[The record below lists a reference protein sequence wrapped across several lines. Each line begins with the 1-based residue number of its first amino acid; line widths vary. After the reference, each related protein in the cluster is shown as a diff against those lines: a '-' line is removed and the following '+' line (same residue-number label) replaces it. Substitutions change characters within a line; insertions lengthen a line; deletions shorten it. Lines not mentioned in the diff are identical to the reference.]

1 MITIIVGI
9 IAIILEVIAVWWLL
23 PLAEG
28 NPMNL
33 LGFLAVHGL
42 ASVCIAAILAAGLPP
57 TMRRGRPAAV
67 ITLLFGFSFFIPI
80 LGIVGMIVGAF
91 VSKFLPRLVPELP
104 YAEIPPI
111 EFEFPPRE
119 IRERTK
125 YGQGGLTSR
134 LKDSGVPK
142 ETRFK
147 SLLALQGMPPKIAN
161 PLLQDMLGDPADEVR
176 LVAYGILD
184 NQEKNL
190 NQHIHDEIETLRA
203 ADSDEM
209 RLMSLRRLSELYWEL
224 VYGGLVHGDVRDYA
238 MKESERYLEE
248 AMAIAPDDAGLWFL
262 KGKALLA
269 KRDPAAEAALH
280 RAVANGLEES
290 RVLAYLGQIAFER
303 RDYDEVRRIFSSLS
317 ESQYAA
323 RLRPAVRYWSQGA
336 NLGRRAA

>member
-1 MITIIVGI
+1 MIIFIVGI
-9 IAIILEVIAVWWLL
+9 LALLLEVLAVFWLM
-23 PLAEG
+23 PLREG
-28 NPMNL
+28 SPYNL
-33 LGFLAVHGL
+33 LGFLLVHGV
-42 ASVCIAAILAAGLPP
+42 ASLLLAAFVSAALPSHL
-57 TMRRGRPAAV
+57 RRPVPAV
-67 ITLLFGFSFFIPI
+67 ILLLFGFSFFIPV
-80 LGIVGMIVGAF
+80 LGLIGQVVA
-91 VSKFLPRLVPELP
+91 VLVARFLPRIVPELP

-161 PLLQDMLGDPADEVR
+161 PLLQEMLGDTADEVR

-184 NQEKNL
+184 NQEKNI
-190 NQHIHDEIETLRA
+190 NQHIHDELEKLQD
-203 ADSDEM
+203 ADSPDME
-209 RLMSLRRLSELYWEL
+209 LIALRRLAELYWEL
-224 VYGGLVHGDVRDYA
+224 VYGGLVHGDVRDHA
-238 MKESERYLEE
+238 MGETDRYLTQ
-248 AMAIAPDDAGLWFL
+248 AMRIAPEDAGLWFL
-262 KGKALLA
+262 KGRMLLF

-290 RVLAYLGQIAFER
+290 RVLSYFAQIAFER
-303 RDYDEVRRIFSSLS
+303 RDYKEVRRIFSSLS

-323 RLRPAVRYWSQGA
+323 RLRPAVRYWSRTSAGGGVA
-336 NLGRRAA
+336 

>member
-1 MITIIVGI
+1 VITLIVGI
-9 IAIILEVIAVWWLL
+9 IAIILEVIAVWWIW
-23 PLAEG
+23 PLKEG
-28 NPMNL
+28 NPLNL
-33 LGFLAVHGL
+33 LVFLGMHGL
-42 ASVCIAAILAAGLPP
+42 ASLIIAVILAAGLPAL
-57 TMRRGRPAAV
+57 MRKPLGAV
-67 ITLLFGFSFFIPI
+67 IMLLFGFSFFIPV
-80 LGIVGMIVGAF
+80 LGLLGMLVAAL
-91 VSKFLPRLVPELP
+91 VSKFLPRLVPDLP

-134 LKDSGVPK
+134 LKDAGVPK

-190 NQHIHDEIETLRA
+190 NQHIHDEIEKLKT
-203 ADSDEM
+203 ADTTEM
-209 RLMSLRRLSELYWEL
+209 RMISLRRLSELYWEL
-224 VYGGLVHGDVRDYA
+224 VYGGLVHGDVRAHA
-238 MKESERYLEE
+238 MGESDRYLAQ
-248 AMAIAPDDAGLWFL
+248 AMQIAPDDPGLWFL

-269 KRDPAAEAALH
+269 KRDPAAEAAFH
-280 RAVANGLEES
+280 RAVASGLEES

-303 RDYDEVRRIFSSLS
+303 RDYREVRRIFSSLS

-323 RLRPAVRYWSQGA
+323 RLRPAVRYWAHGA
-336 NLGRRAA
+336 RVIGRVA

>member
-1 MITIIVGI
+1 MITIIVGL
-9 IAIILEVIAVWWLL
+9 IAIVFEVLAVMWLW

-28 NPMNL
+28 NPMKL
-33 LGFLAVHGL
+33 IVFLGVHGL
-42 ASVCIAAILAAGLPP
+42 ASVCIAIVLTAGLPP
-57 TMRRGRPAAV
+57 AMRRPAPAV
-67 ITLLFGFSFFIPI
+67 IMMLFGFSFFIPI
-80 LGIVGMIVGAF
+80 LGLIGMIVGAF
-91 VSKFLPRLVPELP
+91 VSKYLPRLVPELP

-134 LKDSGVPK
+134 LKDAGVPK

-176 LVAYGILD
+176 LIAYGILD
-184 NQEKNL
+184 NQEKNI
-190 NQHIHDEIETLRA
+190 NQHIHDEIEKLR
-203 ADSDEM
+203 DTETSDEM
-209 RLMSLRRLSELYWEL
+209 KLIAMRRLAELYWEL
-224 VYGGLVHGDVRDYA
+224 VYGGLVHGDVREHA
-238 MKESERYLEE
+238 MGETERYLNQ
-248 AMAIAPDDAGLWFL
+248 AMEVAPDDAGLWFL
-262 KGKALLA
+262 KGRMLLF

-290 RVLAYLGQIAFER
+290 RVLAYFAQIAFER
-303 RDYDEVRRIFSSLS
+303 RDYGEVRRVFGSLS

-323 RLRPAVRYWSQGA
+323 RLRPAVRYWSKIASGGVA
-336 NLGRRAA
+336 

>member
-1 MITIIVGI
+1 MIIVIVGI
-9 IAIILEVIAVWWLL
+9 IAIILEVIAVWWIW
-23 PLAEG
+23 PLKEG
-28 NPMNL
+28 NPLNL
-33 LGFLAVHGL
+33 LIFLGMHGL
-42 ASVCIAAILAAGLPP
+42 ASVIIAIILAAGLPA
-57 TMRRGRPAAV
+57 TMRKHLAAC
-67 ITLLFGFSFFIPI
+67 ITLLFGFSFFIPV
-80 LGIVGMIVGAF
+80 LGLLGMLIAAL

-134 LKDSGVPK
+134 LKDTGVPK
-142 ETRFK
+142 EARFK
-147 SLLALQGMPPKIAN
+147 SLLALQGMPAKIAN
-161 PLLQDMLGDPADEVR
+161 PLLQDALGDPADEVR

-190 NQHIHDEIETLRA
+190 NQHIHDEIETLRE

-209 RLMSLRRLSELYWEL
+209 KLMSMRRLSELYWEL
-224 VYGGLVHGDVRDYA
+224 VYGGLVHGDVRAHA
-238 MKESERYLEE
+238 MGESDRYLAQ
-248 AMAIAPDDAGLWFL
+248 AMQLAPEDAGLWFL

-269 KRDPAAEAALH
+269 KRDPAAEAAFH
-280 RAVANGLEES
+280 RAVANGIEES

-303 RDYDEVRRIFSSLS
+303 RDYREVRRIFSSLS

-336 NLGRRAA
+336 RVTGRVA

>member
-1 MITIIVGI
+1 MITAIVGI
-9 IAIILEVIAVWWLL
+9 LAIVLEVVAVFWLT
-23 PLAEG
+23 PLKAG
-28 NPMNL
+28 SPYNL
-33 LGFLAVHGL
+33 LGFLIVHGV
-42 ASVCIAAILAAGLPP
+42 ASLCLAAFVSAAFPP
-57 TMRRGRPAAV
+57 HLRKPVPAV

-80 LGIVGMIVGAF
+80 LGLLGQIVGIMVAR
-91 VSKFLPRLVPELP
+91 FLPRVVPELP

-119 IRERTK
+119 TRERTK

-134 LKDSGVPK
+134 LKDAGVPK

-184 NQEKNL
+184 AQEKNI
-190 NQHIHDEIETLRA
+190 NQHIHDEIEKLRETA
-203 ADSDEM
+203 TPE
-209 RLMSLRRLSELYWEL
+209 LQLIGLRRLAELYWEL
-224 VYGGLVHGDVRDYA
+224 VYGGLVHGDVREHA
-238 MKESERYLEE
+238 MGETSRFLDQ
-248 AMAIAPDDAGLWFL
+248 AMQIAPDDAGLWFL
-262 KGKALLA
+262 KGRMLLF
-269 KRDPAAEAALH
+269 KRDPAAAAAFH

-303 RDYDEVRRIFSSLS
+303 RDYEEVRRVFSSLS

-323 RLRPAVRYWSQGA
+323 RLRPAVRYWSKGMT
-336 NLGRRAA
+336 LKGRTA